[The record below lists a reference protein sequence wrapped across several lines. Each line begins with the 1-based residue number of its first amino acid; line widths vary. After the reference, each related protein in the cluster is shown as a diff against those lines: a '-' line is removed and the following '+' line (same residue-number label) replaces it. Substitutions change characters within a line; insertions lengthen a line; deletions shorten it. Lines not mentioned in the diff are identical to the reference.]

1 MITDGRKYVVQ
12 ENAGLYLDIT
22 RLPETLQVLPGD
34 DYIQTGG
41 LAIGMQVNMAD
52 VEVPITLCMTDKDA
66 KALIKALKKIRRKY
80 RREVRTKW

>member
-1 MITDGRKYVVQ
+1 MITNGRKYVVQ
-12 ENAGLYLDIT
+12 ENAGLYLDVT
-22 RLPETLQVLPGD
+22 RLPDNLQALPGD